1 MGACF
6 GRCLN
11 TITECFLYRSY
22 LRHTNVFVDE
32 DEQVEFG
39 QSNNSTVKHN
49 INLSNSSKNF
59 LSLFSLKKF
68 KQTCKYPIALELI
81 EDSNLFNSYKRFNNK
96 NTFTKVG
103 LDDPLQVLDASGLI
117 MNQGCVSF
125 TPTSSIDLE
134 WENEGM
140 PTPTVIENNQLQ
152 NLDQLLSEPTV
163 NNSLTVLP
171 WFQLSTPNSLE
182 WDLEEADNEDVE
194 TDKLLT
200 EIERLT
206 NRALEETAEWIN
218 SS

>member
-140 PTPTVIENNQLQ
+140 PTPT
-152 NLDQLLSEPTV
+152 
-163 NNSLTVLP
+163 
-171 WFQLSTPNSLE
+171 LSTPNSLE